1 MDNVFI
7 ERWWRNLKYEKVY
20 LHAYASV
27 AEAKAG
33 IGSWF
38 RFYNEGRQHQ
48 NLGYRTPQQV
58 YTAKCRWMR
67 EQSAALPAFPEHART
82 RKFSPLPTS
91 PQAQQPTKDLIWMIR
106 KVKSSHQ
113 PSR

>member
-1 MDNVFI
+1 MDGKGRCMDNVFI

-91 PQAQQPTKDLIWMIR
+91 PQAQQPTKI
-106 KVKSSHQ
+106 
-113 PSR
+113 